1 MILIA
6 ALATASAGAGWAE
19 ETAPPTLVIAFDCL
33 PYETAAR
40 VADPGRGDERLL
52 AGLRGPVPLI
62 SSFPST
68 TSIAFGGILGPL
80 GLGRSPGYEARF
92 FDRQRRKVVGGMLFS
107 YFRIPFEWRE
117 FFDWNRRSPARRML
131 AAVRPARTTRRW
143 FERAIAAFERS
154 DKSMF
159 FVYNG
164 ATDTL
169 AHLAGPEAF
178 EPVLADLEELL
189 AEARER
195 RSFRAVLL
203 SDHGLAGG
211 EPLGNVFEPVKRALR
226 DAGFR
231 YRRRLRDPRD
241 VALTPFGLV
250 SSFELYTEAGVEPEV
265 ARAVVTVEGVDLCV
279 RRSRDGWVVVNR
291 GGEAEIRRRMTPAG
305 AEWSYRVAD
314 GDPLG
319 YSELAGGSWRG
330 DRWWLEATASH
341 RYPDALHRLA
351 RSFDLVNNPA
361 SILCS
366 TGRRWMYGARK
377 TERAA
382 RLRNGRL
389 RWTHG
394 ALERDATLGFLM
406 SDDPR
411 LPLDGPVRFDEALAP
426 LAAGVPPK

>member
-1 MILIA
+1 M
-6 ALATASAGAGWAE
+6 
-19 ETAPPTLVIAFDCL
+19 IAFDCL

-40 VADPGRGDERLL
+40 VADPARGGDRVL
-52 AGLRGPVPLI
+52 AELRGPVPLI

-80 GLGRSPGYEARF
+80 GLGRAPGYEARF

-107 YFRIPFEWRE
+107 YFRIPFEWRD
-117 FFDWNRRSPARRML
+117 FFDWNRRSPARRVL
-131 AAVRPARTTRRW
+131 AAVRPAKATRRW
-143 FERAIAAFERS
+143 FERAIAAFQRS
-154 DKSMF
+154 DKATF
-159 FVYNG
+159 LVYNG

-169 AHLAGPEAF
+169 AHLQGPRVFEASLV
-178 EPVLADLEELL
+178 ELEQMLS
-189 AEARER
+189 EARRER
-195 RSFRAVLL
+195 PFHVVLL

-211 EPLGNVFEPVKRALR
+211 EPLGNVFKPVKLALR

-231 YRRRLRDPRD
+231 YRRRLRAPGD

-250 SSFELYTEAGVEPEV
+250 SSFELYTEPGREAEV

-279 RRSRDGWVVVNR
+279 RRDGDGWVVSNR
-291 GGEAEIRRRMTPAG
+291 KGEAGFRRRLGPTG
-305 AEWSYRVAD
+305 IEWSHRVLDA
-314 GDPLG
+314 DPLG
-319 YSELAGGSWRG
+319 YGELADGSWRA

-351 RSFDLVNNPA
+351 LSFELVDNPA
-361 SILCS
+361 SVLCS
-366 TGRRWMYGARK
+366 TGPEWMYGARK

-382 RLRNGRL
+382 RLRGGRL

-411 LPLDGPVRFDEALAP
+411 LPLDGPVRFDEALGP